1 MRSSSCIPC
10 ADVTRGTPLLPA
22 RLQRCTVVEELNG
35 DAGANTRPKVSKK
48 KRNAVIQRRD
58 SAELVSNLRD
68 GGGAAV
74 VLA

>member
-1 MRSSSCIPC
+1 MRSSSCISC
-10 ADVTRGTPLLPA
+10 ADVTRGTPLLPT

-48 KRNAVIQRRD
+48 CNAVIQRRD

>member
-1 MRSSSCIPC
+1 MLVQTL
-10 ADVTRGTPLLPA
+10 A
-22 RLQRCTVVEELNG
+22 
-35 DAGANTRPKVSKK
+35 PKYQK